1 MKRLLIHSAAG
12 DYPLLCG
19 RGLVGR
25 RGWLARQLPAE
36 RTGVFLLSSPRVWR
50 ACGRA
55 LAAALE
61 RAHPQRVLFDDREAA
76 KNLQTVEKIERALVR
91 AGADRGAA
99 IVAVGGGVVGD
110 VAGFAA
116 ATYMRGV
123 WLAHV
128 PTTLVAQVDSS
139 IGGKTGVNLKEGK
152 NLVGAFYPPK
162 LVVTDPDLLKTLDA
176 RQYRSG
182 LYEVV
187 KYAVISDPLLFDV
200 LERTL
205 DRVVKRDAEVLD
217 WVVGRCA
224 RIKGEVVGQDER
236 EAGLRQV
243 LNFGH
248 TIGHALEAATGYR
261 RVLHGEAV
269 GWGML
274 AAVEI
279 ARRMGRIRPVDA
291 DRIAALVAGL
301 GSLPQLPER
310 RQSIAARLGSDKK
323 SHAGRLRWILPRR
336 VGEVEITEDV
346 PETLVREVLQQ
357 LPRLAPKR
365 AAKSARKSARE
376 RN

>member
-1 MKRLLIHSAAG
+1 MKRFLIHSSAG

-25 RGWLARQLPAE
+25 RGWLARQLPPE

-61 RAHPQRVLFDDREAA
+61 SARPHRILFDDREAA

-99 IVAVGGGVVGD
+99 IVAAGGGVVGD
-110 VAGFAA
+110 VAGFVASS
-116 ATYMRGV
+116 YMRGV

-152 NLVGAFYPPK
+152 NLVGAFYPPQ

-205 DRVVKRDAEVLD
+205 DRVVARDAEVLD
-217 WVVGRCA
+217 WVVARCA
-224 RIKGEVVGQDER
+224 RTKGEVVGQDER
-236 EAGLRQV
+236 ESGLRQV

-261 RVLHGEAV
+261 SVLHGEAV

-274 AAVEI
+274 AAVEL
-279 ARRMGRIRPVDA
+279 ARRLGRIRPVDA
-291 DRIAALVAGL
+291 DRIVALVAGL
-301 GSLPQLPER
+301 GRLPQLPAR

-336 VGEVEITEDV
+336 IGEVEITEGV
-346 PETLVREVLQQ
+346 PETLVRQVIGE

-365 AAKSARKSARE
+365 AAKSARKSSPE
-376 RN
+376 PC